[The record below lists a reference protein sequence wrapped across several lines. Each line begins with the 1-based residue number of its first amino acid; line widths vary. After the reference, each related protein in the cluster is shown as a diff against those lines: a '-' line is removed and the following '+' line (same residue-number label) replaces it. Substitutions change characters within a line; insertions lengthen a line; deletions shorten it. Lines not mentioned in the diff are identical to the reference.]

1 MIKEL
6 NKICKVVENAD
17 LTKYNTYRLNS
28 VCDALVFVS
37 NIEELTKVLEIV
49 NKNNSKYFVIGNG
62 SNIIIPE
69 HYDGV
74 IIKLDGFKKNEIHE
88 NYVEVESGCMINKL
102 SNELVSLG
110 YGGLDFACGIPGT
123 IGGSIYG
130 NAGCY
135 GSSISEVL
143 ESVKVFDGKKI
154 IEFKNKDLCF
164 GYRDSMFKNTKKKYI
179 ILSAKFNINKSNKE
193 ELLAVC
199 KERAEKRAA
208 SQDLNHPS
216 CGSVFRNP
224 EGYSAGKLIDD
235 AGLKGYSIGGAS
247 VSLKHANFIIN
258 SNNATYT
265 DIIKLIKYIKKQIK
279 KIYNIDLVV
288 EQQIIK

>member
-1 MIKEL
+1 MMIEEL
-6 NKICKVVENAD
+6 KKICKVIENAD

-28 VCDALVFVS
+28 VCDALVFVKNIDELKSVLKTIKKYKS
-37 NIEELTKVLEIV
+37 N
-49 NKNNSKYFVIGNG
+49 YFVIGNG

-69 HYDGV
+69 YYNGV
-74 IIKLDGFKKNEIHE
+74 IIKLEFNKYTIYED
-88 NYVEVESGCMINKL
+88 YVEVESGCMINKL
-102 SNELVSLG
+102 ANELVNMG
-110 YGGLDFACGIPGT
+110 YAGLDFACGVPGT
-123 IGGSIYG
+123 IGGSICG

-143 ESVKVFDGKKI
+143 ESAKVLVGDKI
-154 IEFKNKDLCF
+154 IELSNKELCF
-164 GYRDSMFKNTKKKYI
+164 EYRSSIIKKSKKKYI
-179 ILSAKFNINKSNKE
+179 ILSAKFKITKANKD

-199 KERAEKRAA
+199 KERAQKRAA
-208 SQDLNHPS
+208 SQDLSHPS

-224 EGYSAGKLIDD
+224 EGLAAGKLIDD

-247 VSLKHANFIIN
+247 VSVIHANFIIN

-265 DIIKLIKYIKKQIK
+265 DIIKLIKYIQKQIK
-279 KIYNIDLVV
+279 KIYNIDLIL

>member
-1 MIKEL
+1 MIEEL
-6 NKICKVVENAD
+6 DKICKTIENAD

-28 VCDALVFVS
+28 FCDVLVFVKS
-37 NIEELTKVLEIV
+37 VDELASVLDIIKKYKV
-49 NKNNSKYFVIGNG
+49 KYFVIGNG

-74 IIKLDGFKKNEIHE
+74 IIKLELKDYKIEDDI
-88 NYVEVESGCMINKL
+88 VEVESGYMINKL
-102 SNELVSLG
+102 AIELINQG

-143 ESVKVFDGKKI
+143 ISAKVFNGNKI
-154 IEFKNKDLCF
+154 IELSNEELEF
-164 GYRDSMFKNTKKKYI
+164 GYRTSIIKKSKKKYV
-179 ILSAKFNINKSNKE
+179 ILSAKFKLTKTNKD
-193 ELLAVC
+193 ELMQTF
-199 KERAEKRAA
+199 KERTEKRIA
-208 SQDLNHPS
+208 SQDLEHPS

-224 EGYSAGKLIDD
+224 ENVSAWKLISD
-235 AGLKGYSIGGAS
+235 AGLKGYTIGGAS
-247 VSLKHANFIIN
+247 ISNKHANFIIN
-258 SNNATYT
+258 SNKATYT
-265 DIIKLIKYIKKQIK
+265 DVVKLIKYIQKQIK
-279 KIYNIDLVV
+279 KIYNIDLVL

>member
-1 MIKEL
+1 MIEEL
-6 NKICKVVENAD
+6 NKICKVIENAD

-28 VCDALVFVS
+28 VCDVLVFVS
-37 NIEELTKVLEIV
+37 NTEELIKVLEII
-49 NKNNSKYFVIGNG
+49 NKNKSKYFVIGNG

-74 IIKLDGFKKNEIHE
+74 IIKLDGFNNYKVYDD
-88 NYVEVESGCMINKL
+88 YVEVESGCMINKL
-102 SNELVSLG
+102 ATELVSLG
-110 YGGLDFACGIPGT
+110 YAGLDFACGIPGT
-123 IGGSIYG
+123 IGGSIFG

-143 ESVKVFDGKKI
+143 ESVKVFDGEEI
-154 IEFKNKDLCF
+154 VELSNKDLKF
-164 GYRDSMFKNTKKKYI
+164 GYRDSMFKNTDKKYI
-179 ILSAKFNINKSNKE
+179 ILSAKFKINKANKE
-193 ELLAVC
+193 ELLSLC

-208 SQDLNHPS
+208 SQDLTHPS

-224 EGYSAGKLIDD
+224 EGDSAGRLIDA
-235 AGLKGYSIGGAS
+235 AGLKGYTIGGAS
-247 VSLKHANFIIN
+247 VSMKHANFIIN
-258 SNNATYT
+258 SNNATYS
-265 DIIKLIKYIKKQIK
+265 DIIKLIDYIKKQIK

>member
-1 MIKEL
+1 MISEL
-6 NKICKVVENAD
+6 NKICKTIENAD

-28 VCDALVFVS
+28 FCDVLVFVKS
-37 NIEELTKVLEIV
+37 IDELKSVLKII
-49 NKNNSKYFVIGNG
+49 KKYKSKYFVIGNG

-69 HYDGV
+69 HYNGV
-74 IIKLDGFKKNEIHE
+74 IIKLELKDYKIEDDI
-88 NYVEVESGCMINKL
+88 VEVESGCMINKL
-102 SNELVSLG
+102 SNELVSMG

-130 NAGCY
+130 NTGAY

-143 ESVKVFDGKKI
+143 ISVKVLDGDKI
-154 IEFKNKDLCF
+154 IELSNEELEF
-164 GYRDSMFKNTKKKYI
+164 GYRTSMFKTTKKRYI
-179 ILSAKFNINKSNKE
+179 ILSAKFRITKANKD

-208 SQDLNHPS
+208 SQDLSHPS

-224 EGYSAGKLIDD
+224 EAAPAGKLIDD
-235 AGLKGYSIGGAS
+235 AGLKGYTIGGAS
-247 VSLKHANFIIN
+247 VSYKHANFIIN

-279 KIYNIDLVV
+279 KIYDIDLVI